1 MPDSAT
7 ERLSTKIWGEQG
19 MKKTIAENLAEV
31 RTRME
36 RAARRSGRDPVE
48 VTLVAVTKS
57 VDTKR
62 IKEAFDAGART
73 FGENYVQ
80 EAQEKVEK
88 LKKRPI
94 KWHFIGHLQKN
105 KAKYAVELFHM
116 IETVDSLNLAKELS
130 KRTQKPIDIL
140 IQVNIA
146 KEKTKAGVEIEEV
159 EELTEAIAGLENLRL
174 RGLMTIP
181 PYSENP
187 EISRPYYI
195 TLRRIAERIKR
206 RNIPGVSMQ
215 ELSMGMSHDFEVAI
229 EEGATI
235 IRVGR
240 AIFGERAQKKSR

>member
-1 MPDSAT
+1 
-7 ERLSTKIWGEQG
+7 

-31 RTRME
+31 RRRME
-36 RAARRSGRDPVE
+36 RAARRAGRDPAE
-48 VTLVAVTKS
+48 ITLVAVTKS
-57 VDTKR
+57 VDVKR

-80 EAQEKVEK
+80 EAQEKIEK
-88 LKKRPI
+88 LKRKPI

-116 IETVDSLNLAKELS
+116 IETVDSLGLAKELS
-130 KRTQKPIDIL
+130 KRAQKPIDVL

-146 KEKTKAGVEIEEV
+146 KEKTKAGVEIDEV
-159 EELTEAIAGLENLRL
+159 EDLAEAISTLENLRL
-174 RGLMTIP
+174 KGLMTIP
-181 PYSENP
+181 PYNENP
-187 EISRPYYI
+187 EFSRPYYM

-235 IRVGR
+235 IRVGQ
-240 AIFGERAQKKSR
+240 AIFGERPSKKKSK